1 MSWAEEHYGWA
12 DEEDFKQTTSKRRR
26 NMTTQAITVAAVT
39 KEPKVWNDETCWGVK
54 VGNGWMDLYVKDR
67 PSKGQT
73 FNVEVEDVE
82 WKGRPYKPARPVK
95 GSQPAAAPA
104 KDTRGADGRAGP
116 TDLRHLCGGCTEGAH
131 FGAGTGAETRCRT
144 CPSRIGQHVPH

>member
-26 NMTTQAITVAAVT
+26 NMTTQTITVAAVTKEPKVWNDETCWGEEHYGWADEEDFKQTTSKRRRNMTTQTITVAAVT

-67 PSKGQT
+67 PSKG
-73 FNVEVEDVE
+73 
-82 WKGRPYKPARPVK
+82 
-95 GSQPAAAPA
+95 
-104 KDTRGADGRAGP
+104 
-116 TDLRHLCGGCTEGAH
+116 
-131 FGAGTGAETRCRT
+131 
-144 CPSRIGQHVPH
+144 